1 MVKQEM
7 LLIPA
12 AGRPQ
17 MIAFSMSEDTGKI
30 IPWLLINEKW
40 VRQAEVPA
48 GELVAIGLEK
58 DLLTLK
64 RATDGIS
71 RN

>member
-1 MVKQEM
+1 MVKQEN
-7 LLIPA
+7 LLVPA
-12 AGRPQ
+12 AGKPQ
-17 MIAFSMSEDTGKI
+17 VIAFSMSGDKI
-30 IPWLLINEKW
+30 IPWLLINDRW

-64 RATDGIS
+64 RATDGVS

>member
-1 MVKQEM
+1 MVQEN

-12 AGRPQ
+12 AGKPQ
-17 MIAFSMSEDTGKI
+17 MIAFSMNEDAGTI
-30 IPWLLINEKW
+30 IPWLHVNGEW

-48 GELVAIGLEK
+48 GELIAIGLEK
-58 DLLTLK
+58 NLLTLK
-64 RATDGIS
+64 RATDGVS

>member
-1 MVKQEM
+1 MAQEN
-7 LLIPA
+7 LLVPA

-17 MIAFSMSEDTGKI
+17 MIAFSMNENTCAI
-30 IPWLLINEKW
+30 IPWLHINGEW

-48 GELVAIGLEK
+48 GELIAIGLEK

-64 RATDGIS
+64 RAGDGCI
-71 RN
+71 NN

>member
-1 MVKQEM
+1 MVQQEN

-12 AGRPQ
+12 AGKPQ
-17 MIAFSMSEDTGKI
+17 IIAFSMNEGTGTI
-30 IPWLLINEKW
+30 IPWLHVNGEW

-48 GELVAIGLEK
+48 GELVAIGLEN

-64 RATDGIS
+64 RATDGVS

>member
-1 MVKQEM
+1 MVKNET

-12 AGRPQ
+12 AGKPQ
-17 MIAFSMSEDTGKI
+17 MIAFSMNEDTGTI
-30 IPWLLINEKW
+30 IPWLHVNGEW

-48 GELVAIGLEK
+48 GELIAIGLEK

-64 RATDGIS
+64 RATDGVS

>member
-1 MVKQEM
+1 MVKNEN
-7 LLIPA
+7 LLVPA

-17 MIAFSMSEDTGKI
+17 MIAFSMNEGTGTI
-30 IPWLLINEKW
+30 IPWLHINGEW
-40 VRQAEVPA
+40 MQQAEIPA

-58 DLLTLK
+58 NLLTLK
-64 RATDGIS
+64 RATDGSS